1 MIAARGLTRAF
12 GGRPAVLDLSF
23 TIEPGQVAGFLGP
36 NGAGKTTALRML
48 LGLLHPDVGDSE
60 ITRPVGYLP
69 ERYAAYDAL
78 SVRGYLRLLARAKG
92 EPRAAADTAMHA
104 AGITELSRRPF
115 GRLSRGQRQKVG
127 LAQAVL
133 GRPETLLLDE
143 PTQALDPM
151 QVVGARRLI
160 RTAANRGAAVLFSTH
175 LIAEA
180 AATCDRVIVIAGGR
194 LVADEPVTDAAS
206 LEERFLRVV
215 GAAALS

>member
-1 MIAARGLTRAF
+1 MIVARGLTRRY
-12 GGRPAVLDLSF
+12 GGRPAVDDLSF
-23 TIEPGQVAGFLGP
+23 SIEPGEVVGFLGP

-48 LGLLHPDVGDSE
+48 LGVIAPDAGDYDL
-60 ITRPVGYLP
+60 TRPVGYLP

-78 SVRGYLRLLARAKG
+78 SVRAYLELMARSKG
-92 EPRAAADTAMHA
+92 ETVGAAADALDTA
-104 AGITELSRRPF
+104 GLTELRGRPC

-127 LAQAVL
+127 LAQAL
-133 GRPETLLLDE
+133 IGRPATLLLDE

-151 QVVGARRLI
+151 QVVSARGSI
-160 RTAANRGAAVLFSTH
+160 DAAAQRGAAVLFSTH

-194 LVADEPVTDAAS
+194 LVADEAVTDAAA
-206 LEERFLRVV
+206 LEDRFLRLV